1 MALALLLT
9 RNTTPVIQ
17 QMLYSC
23 QISGLEPTT
32 MGMPEQVIEATLKVI
47 EVGGVKEVTVRRVAE
62 ELGRSTTVITHY
74 FPTREDLLDAALTQ
88 SFAQS
93 KEQALLFMQGSKDG
107 LWAFMLWSV
116 SAEHRKVWLQLVAAY
131 LAGLDP
137 HVSKQI
143 DEFIDWWDGQLL
155 KLLKGR
161 VAPGRTSQEVCDAIG
176 VVVEGI
182 LLSSDRDLASC
193 MNPEQLLRTIISP
206 LLKA

>member
-1 MALALLLT
+1 MAQAFP
-9 RNTTPVIQ
+9 TTLVIQ
-17 QMLYSC
+17 QMLYAC
-23 QISGLEPTT
+23 QISGLEQTA

-47 EVGGVKEVTVRRVAE
+47 EVGGVKEVTVRKVAE

-93 KEQALLFMQGSKDG
+93 KEQALLFMQGSKDE
-107 LWAFMLWSV
+107 LWAFLLWSV

-137 HVSKQI
+137 HVSKQL
-143 DEFIDWWDGQLL
+143 DEFVTWWDDQLLQLL
-155 KLLKGR
+155 KKRG
-161 VAPGRTSQEVCDAIG
+161 VPGKTSQELCDVIG

-182 LLSSDRDLASC
+182 LLSSDRDLSSG
-193 MNPEQLLRTIISP
+193 MNSEKLLRTIISP
-206 LLKA
+206 LLKPWDTK

>member
-1 MALALLLT
+1 M
-9 RNTTPVIQ
+9 
-17 QMLYSC
+17 
-23 QISGLEPTT
+23 SGLGPKT

-47 EVGGVKEVTVRRVAE
+47 ELGGVKEVTVRRVAE

-74 FPTREDLLDAALTQ
+74 FPTREDLLDAALTR

-93 KEQALLFMQGSKDG
+93 KEQAVLFMKDSKDE
-107 LWAFMLWSV
+107 LWGFLFWSV

-143 DEFIDWWDGQLL
+143 DEFIEWWDGQLL
-155 KLLKGR
+155 QLLKGR
-161 VAPGRTSQEVCDAIG
+161 VAPRRTSQEVCDAIG

-182 LLSSDRDLASC
+182 LLSSGRDLASG
-193 MNPEQLLRTIISP
+193 MNSEQLLRTLISP

>member
-1 MALALLLT
+1 
-9 RNTTPVIQ
+9 
-17 QMLYSC
+17 
-23 QISGLEPTT
+23 

-47 EVGGVKEVTVRRVAE
+47 ELGGVKEVTVRKVAE

-88 SFAQS
+88 SFAHS
-93 KEQALLFMQGSKDG
+93 KEQALLFMQGSQDEF
-107 LWAFMLWSV
+107 WAFLDWSI

-143 DEFIDWWDGQLL
+143 DEFVAWWDDQLL
-155 KLLKGR
+155 KLLKTRGI
-161 VAPGRTSQEVCDAIG
+161 PGQASQELCDVIG

-182 LLSSDRDLASC
+182 LLSSDRELASG
-193 MNPEQLLRTIISP
+193 MTSEKLLRTVISP
-206 LLKA
+206 LLNSWDAA

>member
-1 MALALLLT
+1 
-9 RNTTPVIQ
+9 
-17 QMLYSC
+17 
-23 QISGLEPTT
+23 

-47 EVGGVKEVTVRRVAE
+47 EVGGVKEVTVRKVAE

-74 FPTREDLLDAALTQ
+74 FPTREGLLDAALTQ

-93 KEQALLFMQGSKDG
+93 KEQALLSMQGSKDE
-107 LWAFMLWSV
+107 LWAFLLWSV

-143 DEFIDWWDGQLL
+143 DDFVDWWDSQLL

-161 VAPGRTSQEVCDAIG
+161 IARGRASQEVCDAIG

-182 LLSSDRDLASC
+182 LLSSDRELASG
-193 MNPEQLLRTIISP
+193 MSSEQLLKTIISP
-206 LLKA
+206 LLKS

>member
-1 MALALLLT
+1 
-9 RNTTPVIQ
+9 
-17 QMLYSC
+17 
-23 QISGLEPTT
+23 

-47 EVGGVKEVTVRRVAE
+47 EVGGVKEVTVRKVAE

-93 KEQALLFMQGSKDG
+93 KEQALLFMQGSKDE
-107 LWAFMLWSV
+107 LWAFLLWSV

-137 HVSKQI
+137 HVSKQL
-143 DEFIDWWDGQLL
+143 DEFVTWWDDQLLQLL
-155 KLLKGR
+155 KKRG
-161 VAPGRTSQEVCDAIG
+161 VPGKTSQELCDVIG

-182 LLSSDRDLASC
+182 LLSSDRDLSSG
-193 MNPEQLLRTIISP
+193 MNSEKLLRTVISP
-206 LLKA
+206 LLKPWDTK